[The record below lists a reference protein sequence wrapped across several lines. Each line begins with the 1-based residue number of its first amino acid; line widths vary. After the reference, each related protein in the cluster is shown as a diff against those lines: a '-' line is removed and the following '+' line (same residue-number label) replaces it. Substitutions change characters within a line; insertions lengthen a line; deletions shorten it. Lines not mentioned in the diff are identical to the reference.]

1 MFKKSIAAL
10 FVGTAVLMTACG
22 GNAATTAPAAEAPAA
37 STETAPETEAPAA
50 STETAP
56 EAAETAASVPA
67 EAAGTEERAA
77 AQIETELTDG
87 VLTIR
92 LDGGPQKDGFYWE
105 YYTGDKGDATFVE
118 LITQANDDGCAYAGS
133 FKAIEDAGDAE
144 DYIRLVYTNGTYVY
158 EYTDVNVK
166 IENSQITEKSG
177 GAYVYGVDYKE
188 FADLLAG
195 TWQEENNGTN
205 YLEITLDETD
215 GLDAVISNGGGK
227 DGQTS
232 YYTMTLHFD
241 AIKEALMYVDGK
253 EVTAEITD
261 GEGADTSA
269 AAVSEEAGYGGFV
282 LEVDEETQTVKSIQ
296 WADMSG
302 AHEPIVFVK
311 G

>member
-22 GNAATTAPAAEAPAA
+22 GNAATTAPAA
-37 STETAPETEAPAA
+37 EAPAA

-144 DYIRLVYTNGTYVY
+144 DYIRLAYTNGTYVY

-166 IENSQITEKSG
+166 IENSQPICWPAPGRKRMAARIIWRSHWMRPTGLTRSFPMEAARTARPAIT
-177 GAYVYGVDYKE
+177 
-188 FADLLAG
+188 
-195 TWQEENNGTN
+195 
-205 YLEITLDETD
+205 
-215 GLDAVISNGGGK
+215 
-227 DGQTS
+227 
-232 YYTMTLHFD
+232 
-241 AIKEALMYVDGK
+241 
-253 EVTAEITD
+253 
-261 GEGADTSA
+261 
-269 AAVSEEAGYGGFV
+269 
-282 LEVDEETQTVKSIQ
+282 
-296 WADMSG
+296 
-302 AHEPIVFVK
+302 P
-311 G
+311 

>member
-22 GNAATTAPAAEAPAA
+22 GNAATTAPETEAPAA

-205 YLEITLDETD
+205 YLEMEAARTARPAIT
-215 GLDAVISNGGGK
+215 
-227 DGQTS
+227 
-232 YYTMTLHFD
+232 
-241 AIKEALMYVDGK
+241 
-253 EVTAEITD
+253 
-261 GEGADTSA
+261 
-269 AAVSEEAGYGGFV
+269 
-282 LEVDEETQTVKSIQ
+282 
-296 WADMSG
+296 
-302 AHEPIVFVK
+302 P
-311 G
+311 